1 MAIKNKTRYAILG
14 ILSVHSGTGYD
25 IKKYCDTVISNFWN
39 ENFGHIYPVLNQ
51 LLSEGLI
58 QTEESPSPR
67 KKIYTITNSGRN
79 EFLNWLAEPPT
90 RQPVRSEFM
99 LKLTFA
105 SNLPRPEVIKM
116 ITEYKQL
123 HLNRLK
129 EYQLMDNSLKK
140 GIKEI
145 SPERELYLYAPLRYG
160 ILNTQAV
167 LSWCDEI
174 LELLVSIN

>member
-1 MAIKNKTRYAILG
+1 
-14 ILSVHSGTGYD
+14 
-25 IKKYCDTVISNFWN
+25 
-39 ENFGHIYPVLNQ
+39 
-51 LLSEGLI
+51 
-58 QTEESPSPR
+58 
-67 KKIYTITNSGRN
+67 
-79 EFLNWLAEPPT
+79 
-90 RQPVRSEFM
+90 M

-145 SPERELYLYAPLRYG
+145 SPER
-160 ILNTQAV
+160 
-167 LSWCDEI
+167 
-174 LELLVSIN
+174 